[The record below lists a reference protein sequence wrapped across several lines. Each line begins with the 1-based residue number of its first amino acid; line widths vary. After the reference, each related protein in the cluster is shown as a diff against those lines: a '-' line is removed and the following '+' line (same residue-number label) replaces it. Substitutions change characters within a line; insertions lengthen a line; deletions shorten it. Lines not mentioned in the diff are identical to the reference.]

1 MYNLISFLN
10 SFLSYLLV
18 FAIVAVLVV
27 IASFVGIKLRK
38 NKDAKDALAMM
49 EESTDA
55 TKVK

>member
-49 EESTDA
+49 EESTDT